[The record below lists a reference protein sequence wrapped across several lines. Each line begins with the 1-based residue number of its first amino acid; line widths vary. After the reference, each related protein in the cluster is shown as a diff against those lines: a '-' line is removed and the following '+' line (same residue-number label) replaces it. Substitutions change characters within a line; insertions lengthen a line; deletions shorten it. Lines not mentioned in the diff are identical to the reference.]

1 MNDFKIKIFILTLKQ
16 NNLRRSKLLDQLDKM
31 HLPYQLWFGID
42 GTKKLPLKKWSIK
55 TVQQFFADGKKSN
68 FNI

>member
-1 MNDFKIKIFILTLKQ
+1 LID
-16 NNLRRSKLLDQLDKM
+16 KLN
-31 HLPYQLWFGID
+31 
-42 GTKKLPLKKWSIK
+42 TKKLPLKKWSIK